1 MNSGSSGSGGTGGTG
16 KVRTEQHELVN
27 LASMYLPSH
36 STMNADAEESTVYLR
51 HRKTFELVR
60 WCNFLSTRGKA
71 ERIDIVARGQL

>member
-36 STMNADAEESTVYLR
+36 STMNADAEVIAT
-51 HRKTFELVR
+51 
-60 WCNFLSTRGKA
+60 
-71 ERIDIVARGQL
+71 